1 LRLGFV
7 IPIVRPAVSG
17 APGLSAF
24 CRGLEDLG
32 YDTLWVGD
40 RLVTPVDVDS
50 SCLAHGPQMTRSL
63 DPVLLWTVAAAATS
77 RMRLNASTLSTFYYE
92 PPHLARLLTTLDVL
106 SDGRL
111 GVGVGLGWMKQEYD
125 IARNADWHRRGEMLD
140 DMLAFLHAWWT
151 TNPVSWDSEFF
162 TLPPV
167 HADLRPVQ
175 AGGPHIWIG
184 GGSEAA
190 MRRVGRSGV
199 GWLGFD
205 GLPAAAS
212 IQHGEGA
219 PEQLRAVRVARG
231 RRRVEAGDQLVHLLV
246 VALDLQR
253 ERVALPAARR
263 RGRWR
268 PPDLRYRSTDRSR
281 TTLGYFRY
289 SHRLLMA
296 APATSGEPAGGMPE
310 AAFRRSDRRGDST
323 GCRRWPHVSVA
334 APERPRV
341 PARSRSMGRL
351 DVSARLEA
359 ERAEA
364 ADRIAALERQVGWLA
379 EQQALD
385 THDDE
390 HDPEGVTIAAH
401 RAQLLGLLAG
411 ARRDLAA
418 SERAVDRLEVGVYGR
433 CLRCG
438 RDIGEARL
446 EALPATEICIACA
459 ERRRSHFR

>member
-1 LRLGFV
+1 MRLGFV

-253 ERVALPAARR
+253 ERVAL
-263 RGRWR
+263 G
-268 PPDLRYRSTDRSR
+268 
-281 TTLGYFRY
+281 
-289 SHRLLMA
+289 
-296 APATSGEPAGGMPE
+296 
-310 AAFRRSDRRGDST
+310 
-323 GCRRWPHVSVA
+323 
-334 APERPRV
+334 
-341 PARSRSMGRL
+341 
-351 DVSARLEA
+351 
-359 ERAEA
+359 
-364 ADRIAALERQVGWLA
+364 
-379 EQQALD
+379 
-385 THDDE
+385 
-390 HDPEGVTIAAH
+390 
-401 RAQLLGLLAG
+401 
-411 ARRDLAA
+411 
-418 SERAVDRLEVGVYGR
+418 
-433 CLRCG
+433 
-438 RDIGEARL
+438 
-446 EALPATEICIACA
+446 
-459 ERRRSHFR
+459 